1 MKKTLKKLL
10 SLSLACAMLLSMGVS
25 AFATDHYAIS
35 PVGTIDENGMRIIDS
50 KVLEVFEDGSYIVAS
65 TLKSPFETFATGGT
79 VATVKYDFKK
89 NNGTIFHTIT
99 LHGDF
104 KFDNVAKI
112 VQFGSGCNYQ
122 STTVQSTGSKF
133 TNFATSQ
140 TFGLSKQTAKYTLK
154 FTWVTSLGFERNQTM
169 YVQSDYT
176 GKTTSSGNQSITES

>member
-50 KVLEVFEDGSYIVAS
+50 KVLEVLEDGSYIVAS

-79 VATVKYDFKK
+79 VATVKFDFTKRD
-89 NNGTIFHTIT
+89 GTIYHTIK

-112 VQFGSGCNYQ
+112 VQFGNGCYYEDI
-122 STTVQSTGSKF
+122 TVQSDSAKF
-133 TNFATSQ
+133 TNFAASQ
-140 TFGLSKQTAKYTLK
+140 TFGLSNQTAKYTLK
-154 FTWVTSLGFERNQTM
+154 FTWKPIGTGGNYTM